1 MGGVALPPVGL
12 RWSSRGVYWLCG
24 RVNGDLQED
33 LHQRTPSRIPA
44 VSALIPVAA
53 TADPRLHRSP
63 PTLAGRS
70 GSVSSQGTAPFCW
83 VLVHTSFVCAL
94 EEWISVS
101 LSLVEVLSSNPAG
114 LQGQV
119 SWGFPVPFLDPQ
131 AGKPDVG
138 LRIFTTVGEL
148 RWYHCSLVCE
158 SSSQWVWDL
167 ILSWLHPCNDCHI
180 IAVSFSL
187 DVCYHFLVSSSVLL
201 SMAVQQLVVILVLLQ
216 VEMGTHPS
224 FLPYW
229 TRSPQG
235 FYFYFIFKLF
245 SLLSFLF
252 DWNSFKLVTILLLTQ
267 VLFFLIYFKN

>member
-70 GSVSSQGTAPFCW
+70 GSVSSRGTAPFCW

-101 LSLVEVLSSNPAG
+101 LSLVEFLQSSHVS
-114 LQGQV
+114 LQSQML
-119 SWGFPVPFLDPQ
+119 WGPLLPMSDPQ
-131 AGKPDVG
+131 TKEPEIGPSA
-138 LRIFTTVGEL
+138 LTLVGEPL
-148 RWYHCSLVCE
+148 QYNYFSVC
-158 SSSQWVWDL
+158 
-167 ILSWLHPCNDCHI
+167 
-180 IAVSFSL
+180 
-187 DVCYHFLVSSSVLL
+187 
-201 SMAVQQLVVILVLLQ
+201 
-216 VEMGTHPS
+216 G
-224 FLPYW
+224 LPTW
-229 TRSPQG
+229 
-235 FYFYFIFKLF
+235 
-245 SLLSFLF
+245 
-252 DWNSFKLVTILLLTQ
+252 
-267 VLFFLIYFKN
+267 